1 MSHPEK
7 RSQNE
12 KLQALRE
19 TAIHEL
25 NLIVDENMELQ
36 DADGRLEAFVLSQ
49 NALIDELTS
58 LIEPEEPE

>member
-1 MSHPEK
+1 MSHSEK

-12 KLQALRE
+12 KLKALRE
-19 TAIHEL
+19 IAIDEL
-25 NLIVDENMELQ
+25 NLIVDENFESQ
-36 DADGRLEAFVLSQ
+36 GPDGRVEAIVLSQ